1 MEIGASEFQ
10 EWGYYYDEQC
20 EKNKKELTTA
30 LKEYKKKE
38 AMKNVRNRYC
48 NCNCNNECI

>member
-20 EKNKKELTTA
+20 EENKKELTTA
-30 LKEYKKKE
+30 LKECKKRGDE
-38 AMKNVRNRYC
+38 
-48 NCNCNNECI
+48 ECQEQIL